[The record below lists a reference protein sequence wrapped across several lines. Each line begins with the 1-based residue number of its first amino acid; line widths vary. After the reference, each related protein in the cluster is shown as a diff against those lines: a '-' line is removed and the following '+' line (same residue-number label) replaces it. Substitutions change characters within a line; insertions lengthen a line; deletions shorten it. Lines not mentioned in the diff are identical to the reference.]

1 MLLFLLPNH
10 PTFVLFKLFHKLFSI
25 LYKPKIPPKPSYQRF
40 YSIHLSFVTM
50 QLKTVLSTAAILAY
64 HASGVVAIR
73 DCRLYY
79 CWGPGNDNRRVVG
92 TVDKGHSLKDY
103 VNGEIITVKA
113 RDDCTAEV
121 IGGNVEKDRYYEG
134 FTTASGR

>member
-79 CWGPGNDNRRVVG
+79 CWGPGDNNRVVIG
-92 TVDKGHSLKDY
+92 TVDKGKTLVNYDGEYITIVRAGKDCKPLIEDGR
-103 VNGEIITVKA
+103 V
-113 RDDCTAEV
+113 R
-121 IGGNVEKDRYYEG
+121 EKHYFEG